1 MRAVSERRVDPR
13 VPASLTLQVVEADG
27 RTPKL
32 TLETIDISA
41 GGAFCRTG
49 ESIPLRSQVRIRIT
63 FPADKSTPPI
73 LLDAVVLRSDK
84 ETLNGSR
91 EDGFLIALFF
101 LNLQFDDR
109 RRLQQFVLASI
120 GTSATEA

>member
-13 VPASLTLQVVEADG
+13 VPASLTIKVVEPDG

-63 FPADKSTPPI
+63 FPSDKSSPPI

-84 ETLNGSR
+84 ETLTGSG
-91 EDGFLIALFF
+91 EGGFLIALFF

>member
-1 MRAVSERRVDPR
+1 MSERRIDPR
-13 VPASLTLQVVEADG
+13 VPASLTLQVVEPDG
-27 RTPKL
+27 TTPKFA
-32 TLETIDISA
+32 LETIDISA

-49 ESIPLRSQVRIRIT
+49 ESIPLKSQVRIRIT
-63 FPADKSTPPI
+63 FPSEESNPPI

-84 ETLNGSR
+84 GTLSESG

-101 LNLQFDDR
+101 LNLQFEDR

-120 GTSATEA
+120 GTPAAEA